1 MCERP
6 LKLKYTRVHRNY
18 TGGLL
23 LERWQNNAMPSDGNK
38 PEEWV
43 ASTIDARTDDYIAN
57 EGLSAIECKGND
69 IFLRDIIN
77 MYPEQLLGKEHVK
90 NYNTNPAVL
99 VKMID
104 SCSRLYIQVHPDR
117 EFARKAFGSGFG
129 KTEAWYILGGRII
142 DGKEPYVLLGFKEG
156 VTKEKWIEL
165 FEKQDVEGMVNSLHR
180 FPVKP
185 GDVFFI
191 ESGVP
196 HAIGSGCFL
205 LEVQE
210 PTDYTFRIE
219 RFSHDRRELPEFFN
233 HQGLGF
239 EKMFDSFHYDAY
251 SREEIINKMYLKP
264 SIVDKQDG
272 GIKTSIISS
281 SQTDFFAMDKL
292 EVSERFITK
301 KSESFIAGVVISG
314 TGKIAWQD
322 GEMEI
327 RQADELFLPASLK
340 DLTWQNTGNTAF
352 EVILC
357 SPPKTKSKYTEWEK

>member
-1 MCERP
+1 MTMDFKEMCKRP
-6 LKLKYTRVHRNY
+6 LKLKYTRVSRSY

-23 LERWQNNAMPSDGNK
+23 LEEWQNNATPSDGNK

-43 ASTIDARTDDYIAN
+43 ASTIEARGNDYIVN
-57 EGLSAIECKGND
+57 EGLSAIDCTEND

-90 NYNTNPAVL
+90 KYNTNPAVL
-99 VKMID
+99 VKLID

-117 EFARKAFGSGFG
+117 EFARKYFRSDFG

-142 DGKEPYVLLGFKEG
+142 DGQEPYVLLGFKEG
-156 VTKEKWIEL
+156 VTKDKWIEL
-165 FEKQDVEGMVNSLHR
+165 FEKQDVDGMIDSLHR

-191 ESGVP
+191 DSGVP

-205 LEVQE
+205 LEIQE
-210 PTDYTFRIE
+210 PTDYTFRVE
-219 RFSHDRRELPEFFN
+219 RFSHERRELPEFFN
-233 HQGLGF
+233 HQGLDF
-239 EKMFDSFHYDAY
+239 EKMYDSFHYDTY
-251 SREEIINKMYLKP
+251 SREDINNKMYLKP

-272 GIKTSIISS
+272 GNKTSIISYS
-281 SQTDFFAMDKL
+281 LTDFFAMDKL
-292 EVSERFITK
+292 EVKEYFTTK
-301 KSESFIAGVVISG
+301 KDDSFKVGVVLSG
-314 TGKIAWQD
+314 KGKIVWQD

-327 RQADELFLPASLK
+327 GQADEIFLPAALN
-340 DLTWQNTGNTAF
+340 DLTWQNTGLTAL

-357 SPPKTKSKYTEWEK
+357 SPPKAK